1 MEKRDK
7 LLALLQP
14 KEYKSKIK
22 LYCKDSEF
30 IIKKYNNSFGDVENK
45 SYISRIKIL
54 EV

>member
-1 MEKRDK
+1 MSN
-7 LLALLQP
+7 LLKLLQP

-54 EV
+54 EI

>member
-7 LLALLQP
+7 LLALLQL

-22 LYCKDSEF
+22 LFCRDSEF

-45 SYISRIKIL
+45 SYIRKIIIKDI
-54 EV
+54 